1 MKRTVLD
8 NDLQELNAQ
17 VLHLGTMVEDAFSLA
32 LKALEE
38 SDQDKAGKVVEGD
51 NAIDDL
57 HLAIEE
63 HALRILTLQ
72 QPLGGRD
79 LRYLSSVAPIAI
91 DLERIGDEAEGI
103 AQNVLRIIPNRK
115 TNASRTSGKNK
126 GSEYELN
133 ELSIMRRLSGLGKE
147 ARVVLTR
154 TMKAFEERDAQMA
167 RSIWEEDRVVDHRHY
182 VIQRDLMEML
192 EENKAIP
199 ALVYD
204 RHILQRIIYLLWIA
218 HKLERASD
226 HCTNICERIVFV
238 VEGAT
243 DIAVVPGD

>member
-8 NDLQELNAQ
+8 NDLQELDAQ
-17 VLHLGTMVEDAFSLA
+17 VIRLGTLVEDALALA

-38 SDQDKAGKVVEGD
+38 SDQDKAGEVVLGD

-63 HALRILTLQ
+63 HALRILRLQ

-103 AQNVLRIIPNRK
+103 AQDVMRMIPYLKGN
-115 TNASRTSGKNK
+115 TSSMPRESG
-126 GSEYELN
+126 GSGYQLDEFLVV
-133 ELSIMRRLSGLGKE
+133 RRMLGLGKE
-147 ARVVLTR
+147 VRTALKR
-154 TMKAFEERDAQMA
+154 TMSAFAERDAQVA
-167 RSIWEEDRVVDHRHY
+167 RSIWEEDRVVDHHHY

-204 RHILQRIIYLLWIA
+204 RHVLQRVTCLLWIA

-226 HCTNICERIVFV
+226 HCTNICERIVFM
-238 VEGAT
+238 VEGAM
-243 DIAVVPGD
+243 DIASLPGE

>member
-1 MKRTVLD
+1 MEQEEEREGRFERRSFMKRTVLD
-8 NDLQELNAQ
+8 NDLQELDAR
-17 VLHLGTMVEDAFSLA
+17 VIRLGTLVEDALALA

-38 SDQDKAGKVVEGD
+38 SDQDKAGEVVLGD

-91 DLERIGDEAEGI
+91 DLERIGWEG
-103 AQNVLRIIPNRK
+103 
-115 TNASRTSGKNK
+115 
-126 GSEYELN
+126 
-133 ELSIMRRLSGLGKE
+133 
-147 ARVVLTR
+147 
-154 TMKAFEERDAQMA
+154 
-167 RSIWEEDRVVDHRHY
+167 DRVVDHHHY

-192 EENKAIP
+192 EENKTIP
-199 ALVYD
+199 ALVHD
-204 RHILQRIIYLLWIA
+204 RHLLRRVTYLLWIA

-226 HCTNICERIVFV
+226 HCTNICERVVFI

-243 DIAVVPGD
+243 DIASLPGG

>member
-8 NDLQELNAQ
+8 NDLQALDAQ
-17 VLHLGTMVEDAFSLA
+17 VIQLGTLVEDALALA

-38 SDQDKAGKVVEGD
+38 SNQDKAGEVVLGD

-63 HALRILTLQ
+63 HALRILRLQ

-91 DLERIGDEAEGI
+91 DLERVGDEAEGI
-103 AQNVLRIIPNRK
+103 AQDVMRMIPYQK
-115 TNASRTSGKNK
+115 ADTASLPGESK
-126 GSEYELN
+126 GSEYQLN
-133 ELSIMRRLSGLGKE
+133 ELSLVRRLLGLGRE
-147 ARVVLTR
+147 VRTVLAK
-154 TMKAFEERDAQMA
+154 TMKAFEERDASVA
-167 RSIWEEDRVVDHRHY
+167 RTIWEQDRVVDHHHY

-192 EENKAIP
+192 EENKAVP
-199 ALVYD
+199 ALVCD
-204 RHILQRIIYLLWIA
+204 GHVLQRVTCLLWIA

-226 HCTNICERIVFV
+226 HCTNICERIVFT

-243 DIAVVPGD
+243 DMASLPGE

>member
-1 MKRTVLD
+1 MTRTILD
-8 NDLQELNAQ
+8 NDLQELDAQ
-17 VLHLGTMVEDAFSLA
+17 VMHLGTLVEHALSLA

-38 SDQDKAGKVVEGD
+38 SDQEKAEVVVEGD
-51 NAIDDL
+51 NAIDDM

-63 HALRILTLQ
+63 HALRILMLQ

-79 LRYLSSVAPIAI
+79 LRYLSSAAPIAI
-91 DLERIGDEAEGI
+91 DLERMGDEAEGI
-103 AQNVLRIIPNRK
+103 AMNVLRIIPNRK
-115 TNASRTSGKNK
+115 IDAGVTSGKNRE
-126 GSEYELN
+126 SEYELN
-133 ELSIMRRLSGLGKE
+133 ERSTVRRLLGLGKE
-147 ARVVLTR
+147 VRLVLAR

-167 RSIWEEDRVVDHRHY
+167 RTIWEEDRVVDHRHY

-226 HCTNICERIVFV
+226 HCTNICERIVFM

-243 DIAVVPGD
+243 DIAAIPGD

>member
-1 MKRTVLD
+1 MKRTIVD

-17 VLHLGTMVEDAFSLA
+17 VIRLGTLVEAAMARA

-38 SDQDKAGKVVEGD
+38 SDQDKAGEVVLGD
-51 NAIDDL
+51 NAIDEL

-91 DLERIGDEAEGI
+91 DLERIGDGAEGI
-103 AQNVLRIIPNRK
+103 AQDVMHMLPYL
-115 TNASRTSGKNK
+115 K
-126 GSEYELN
+126 GDTGSMPREIRGNGYLLN
-133 ELSIMRRLSGLGKE
+133 EFLVVRQMLGLGKE
-147 ARVVLTR
+147 VRTVLKR
-154 TMKAFEERDAQMA
+154 TMRAFAERDAQVA
-167 RSIWEEDRVVDHRHY
+167 RTIWEEHRVVDHHHY

-204 RHILQRIIYLLWIA
+204 GHLLQRVTCLLWIA

-226 HCTNICERIVFV
+226 HCTNICQRIVFI

-243 DIAVVPGD
+243 DIASF

>member
-17 VLHLGTMVEDAFSLA
+17 VIHLGTLVEHALSLA

-38 SDQDKAGKVVEGD
+38 SDQEKAGAVVVDD
-51 NAIDDL
+51 NTIDDL
-57 HLAIEE
+57 HLTIEE

-79 LRYLSSVAPIAI
+79 LRYLSSITPIAI
-91 DLERIGDEAEGI
+91 DLERIGDEAEDI
-103 AQNVLRIIPNRK
+103 AQNVLHIIPDLK
-115 TNASRTSGKNK
+115 PHVDGMSEISK
-126 GSEYELN
+126 GRDYELN
-133 ELSIMRRLSGLGKE
+133 ELALIRRLLGLGGG
-147 ARVVLTR
+147 VHLVLTR
-154 TMKAFEERDAQMA
+154 TMKAFEERDAQAA
-167 RSIWEEDRVVDHRHY
+167 RAIWEEDRVVDHRHY

-192 EENKAIP
+192 EEKKAIP

-204 RHILQRIIYLLWIA
+204 RQVLQRVTYLLRIA
-218 HKLERASD
+218 HELERTSD
-226 HCTNICERIVFV
+226 HCTNICERIVFI

-243 DIAVVPGD
+243 EIAAMPGD

>member
-17 VLHLGTMVEDAFSLA
+17 VLHLGTMVEYALSLA

-38 SDQDKAGKVVEGD
+38 SDQDKAGEVVEGD

-79 LRYLSSVAPIAI
+79 LRYLSSAGPIAI

-103 AQNVLRIIPNRK
+103 AQDVLRIIPNRK
-115 TNASRTSGKNK
+115 IDAGSASGKSM
-126 GSEYELN
+126 GSEYGLN
-133 ELSIMRRLSGLGKE
+133 ELSMVRRLIGLGKE
-147 ARVVLTR
+147 VRLVLTR

-167 RSIWEEDRVVDHRHY
+167 RTIWEEDRVVDHRHY
-182 VIQRDLMEML
+182 MIQRDLMEML
-192 EENKAIP
+192 EEHKAIP

-204 RHILQRIIYLLWIA
+204 RHILQRMTYLLWIA

-226 HCTNICERIVFV
+226 HCTNICERTVFI

-243 DIAVVPGD
+243 DISLVPGD

>member
-1 MKRTVLD
+1 MKRTILD

-17 VLHLGTMVEDAFSLA
+17 VIRLGTLVEAALARA

-38 SDQDKAGKVVEGD
+38 SDQDKAGEVVLGG

-63 HALRILTLQ
+63 HALRILMLQ

-91 DLERIGDEAEGI
+91 DLERIGDEVEGI
-103 AQNVLRIIPNRK
+103 AQDIMHMIPYL
-115 TNASRTSGKNK
+115 K
-126 GSEYELN
+126 GDTGSMPREIRESEYHLN
-133 ELSIMRRLSGLGKE
+133 EFLVVRRLLGLGRE
-147 ARVVLTR
+147 VRTVLAR
-154 TMKAFEERDAQMA
+154 TMKAFEERNAQVA
-167 RSIWEEDRVVDHRHY
+167 RTIWEEHRVVDHHHY
-182 VIQRDLMEML
+182 VIQRDLMETL

-204 RHILQRIIYLLWIA
+204 RHLLQRVTCLLWIA
-218 HKLERASD
+218 YKLERASD
-226 HCTNICERIVFV
+226 HCTNICERTVFI

-243 DIAVVPGD
+243 DIASLPGE